1 MGSLLCRPEL
11 ISLVRQGP
19 EIIELNSDQMC
30 ANLAWQ
36 LLQEH
41 ELEDKTWFMF
51 VREENEHLVHKV
63 RGALVTKGR

>member
-1 MGSLLCRPEL
+1 MCRPEL
-11 ISLVRQGP
+11 ISLVGEDP
-19 EIIELNSDQMC
+19 EIIELNSDLMC

-41 ELEDKTWFMF
+41 ELEDKTWFVF
-51 VREENEHLVHKV
+51 VREESKHLVHKV